1 MFEDVLTISIKDD
14 LERVSTEK
22 KERKKKKIRFNANTC
37 MWVCFIIII
46 EKGRAGML

>member
-22 KERKKKKIRFNANTC
+22 KERKKKKNTFQRQHLY
-37 MWVCFIIII
+37 VGVFYNNNR
-46 EKGRAGML
+46 KR